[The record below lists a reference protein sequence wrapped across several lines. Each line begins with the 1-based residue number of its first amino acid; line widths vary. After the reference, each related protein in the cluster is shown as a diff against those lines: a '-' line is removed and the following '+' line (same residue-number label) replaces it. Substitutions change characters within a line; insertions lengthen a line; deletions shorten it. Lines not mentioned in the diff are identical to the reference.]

1 MEKTVKGS
9 KVFTPEYILE
19 IREGNYTKDE
29 ATTKILHECGQT
41 RFPINPWQIARKL
54 NFKVLEASFR
64 NKSISGMMIDA
75 LEVPDVLKPFG
86 SKRAIILN
94 KDESKQMQSF
104 KIEHE
109 LAHFVYDCNEQS
121 NCFDA
126 YHVSRDKGEH
136 ELNEGEQE
144 EKKREDDMDE
154 FAAKLL
160 MPEILFREYI
170 NNSPNRNNKEILTRE
185 LARVCMVEE
194 TAVDKRYEEL
204 DISFI

>member
-104 KIEHE
+104 TIAHE

-144 EKKREDDMDE
+144 EKNGKTIWTN
-154 FAAKLL
+154 LL
-160 MPEILFREYI
+160 QSFLCLKYCSENISIILR
-170 NNSPNRNNKEILTRE
+170 T
-185 LARVCMVEE
+185 E
-194 TAVDKRYEEL
+194 TTKKYLQESWQESAW
-204 DISFI
+204 